1 MTQESTQD
9 YDVIVIG
16 GGPAG
21 ENAADLA
28 IRGSDRTAA
37 IVEAELVGGECS
49 YWACIPSKAMLR
61 PLDVLDAARH
71 LQGISGPLEP
81 DPAGLLARRDTWV
94 GGYDDTGQVEWAEGA
109 GISVVRGRG
118 RLAGE
123 RAVEVTAED
132 GSVRTLRARQA
143 VVVATGST
151 PVVPPPLRGIGAWG
165 SRDVTAVTTVD
176 QVPPRLAVV
185 GGGVVA
191 CEAARWM
198 AALGS
203 EVTLLVRGDRVLE
216 RAEAFVSDLVVA
228 GLEAS
233 GVTVRRSTE
242 TTAASRE
249 DVRDTGVGH
258 VHGGLVTLTLGGGDT
273 LEADEVLV
281 ATGRR
286 PVTDDLGL
294 DTVGLTAD
302 DLHGRTHGGPLPDW
316 LLTVGDVT
324 GVAPLTHWG
333 KYQARRVGRL
343 LAARAEGR
351 PEPTVPAHAPVP
363 QVVFTD
369 PQVAWVGPTAA
380 EARGDGLDVETR
392 EVAYTSVAGASLLRD
407 DAGGRARL
415 VSEVGTGRL
424 LGATFVGP
432 DVAELLHSATVAI
445 TGGLDLETLEHA
457 VPSFPTASEVWLRLL
472 EADPA
477 TEE

>member
-1 MTQESTQD
+1 VSDT

-49 YWACIPSKAMLR
+49 YWACMPSKALLR

-71 LQGISGPLEP
+71 LQGIRGPLEP

-94 GGYDDTGQVEWAEGA
+94 SGYDDSGQVEWAEGA

-123 RAVEVTAED
+123 RTVEVTAPD
-132 GSVRTLRARQA
+132 GSTRTLRARQA
-143 VVVATGST
+143 VVLATGSA
-151 PVVPPPLRGIGAWG
+151 PVVPPPLRDIGAWG
-165 SRDVTAVTTVD
+165 SRDVTGVTE
-176 QVPPRLAVV
+176 VPARLAVV

-203 EVTLLVRGDRVLE
+203 EVTLLVRGDRVLP
-216 RAEAFVSDLVVA
+216 RAESFVSDLVVA

-233 GVTVRRSTE
+233 GVTVRLSTG
-242 TTAASRE
+242 TSGASRD
-249 DVRDTGVGH
+249 DVRDTGVGRI
-258 VHGGLVTLTLGGGDT
+258 HGGPVTLRLDGSVELVVDV
-273 LEADEVLV
+273 VLV

-286 PVTDDLGL
+286 PVTEVGL
-294 DTVGLTAD
+294 ESAGLTAD
-302 DLHGRTHGGPLPDW
+302 DVAGRTHGGALPDW
-316 LLTVGDVT
+316 LLSVGDVN

-333 KYQARRVGRL
+333 KHQARLVGRL
-343 LAARAEGR
+343 LTARAEGR
-351 PEPTVPAHAPVP
+351 PDPSVPEDVPVP

-380 EARGDGLDVETR
+380 QAREAGLSVETR
-392 EVAYTSVAGASLLRD
+392 DAAYTSASGAALLRD
-407 DAGGRARL
+407 DATGRARL
-415 VSEVGTGRL
+415 VVEQGTGRL

-432 DVAELLHSATVAI
+432 DVAELLHSATVAV
-445 TGGLDLETLEHA
+445 TGRLDVETLGHA
-457 VPSFPTASEVWLRLL
+457 VPSYPTASEVWLRLL
-472 EADPA
+472 EAEPA
-477 TEE
+477 TDEV

>member
-1 MTQESTQD
+1 MSAEDSQGPDE
-9 YDVIVIG
+9 YDVVVVG

-21 ENAADLA
+21 ENAADYA

-49 YWACIPSKAMLR
+49 YWACMPSKALLR

-71 LQGISGPLEP
+71 LQGIRGPLEP

-94 GGYDDTGQVEWAEGA
+94 SGYDDSGQVEWAEGA

-118 RLAGE
+118 RISGE
-123 RAVEVTAED
+123 RTVEVTAAD
-132 GSVRTLRARQA
+132 GSTRTLRARQA
-143 VVVATGST
+143 VVLATGSA

-165 SRDVTAVTTVD
+165 SRDVTGVTE
-176 QVPPRLAVV
+176 VPARLAVV

-203 EVTLLVRGDRVLE
+203 AGTLLVRGDRVLP

-233 GVTVRRSTE
+233 GVTVRLSVE
-242 TTAASRE
+242 TSAATRD
-249 DVRDTGVGH
+249 DVRETGVGR
-258 VHGGLVTLTLGGGDT
+258 VHGGPVTLTVAGEP
-273 LEADEVLV
+273 LEVDEVLV

-286 PVTDDLGL
+286 PVTDVGL

-302 DLHGRTHGGPLPDW
+302 ELAGRTHGGPLPDW
-316 LLTVGDVT
+316 LLTVGDVN

-333 KYQARRVGRL
+333 KYQARLVGRL

-351 PEPTVPAHAPVP
+351 PDPAPPASAPVP

-369 PQVAWVGPTAA
+369 PQVAWVGPTADQ
-380 EARGDGLDVETR
+380 ARESGLVVETR
-392 EVAYTSVAGASLLRD
+392 DAAYTSASGASLLRD
-407 DAGGRARL
+407 DATGQARL
-415 VSEVGTGRL
+415 VVEEGTGRL
-424 LGATFVGP
+424 VGATFVGP

-445 TGGLDLETLEHA
+445 TGGLDVETLAHA
-457 VPSFPTASEVWLRLL
+457 VPSYPTASEIWLRLL
-472 EADPA
+472 ES
-477 TEE
+477 